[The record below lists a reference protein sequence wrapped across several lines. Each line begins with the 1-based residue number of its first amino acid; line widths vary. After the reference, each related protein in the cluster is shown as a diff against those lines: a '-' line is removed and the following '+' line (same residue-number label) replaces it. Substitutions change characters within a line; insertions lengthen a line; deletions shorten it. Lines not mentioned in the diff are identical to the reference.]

1 MQKISLPNLTMGGAE
16 WLSLVVLSVI
26 WGGSFFLIKIALQ
39 DFSPLFVVVGRI
51 VVAAIALNLFVY
63 GTGHK
68 MPTSPA
74 TWGKFMIMGVLN
86 NIIPFSLIV
95 WGQTHISSSLASILN
110 ATNPLFIVILAHFL
124 TKDEKLTIHR
134 LLGVVIGLV
143 GAVVLIA
150 PDLHN
155 LSWEGWGQLAVLG
168 GAIFYAFGGIYARG
182 LKQLPPMVV
191 AAGTV
196 TCSTLVLLPIGLI
209 LEGSKIATARG
220 TSWLAVVTLGFLCTA
235 IAYLLYFRLIA
246 VAGATNA
253 ALVTFL
259 IPISASIL
267 GIFILHEKLESNAII
282 GMTLIFAGLAVID
295 GRLWR
300 RKKA

>member
-1 MQKISLPNLTMGGAE
+1 MGGNE

-63 GTGHK
+63 GSGNK

-74 TWGKFMIMGVLN
+74 TWGRFMVMGILN

-95 WGQTHISSSLASILN
+95 WGQIHISSSLASILN
-110 ATNPLFIVILAHFL
+110 ATNPLFVVVLAHFL
-124 TKDEKLTIHR
+124 TKDEKLTVHR
-134 LLGVVIGLV
+134 LLGVLIGLA

-150 PDLHN
+150 PDLRS

-168 GAIFYAFGGIYARG
+168 GSVFYALGGIYARG

-196 TCSTLVLLPIGLI
+196 TCSTLVLFPIGLI
-209 LEGSKIATARG
+209 LEGSKIVTARG

-267 GIFILHEKLESNAII
+267 GIVILHEKLESNAMM
-282 GMTLIFAGLAVID
+282 GMILIFAGLAVID

-300 RKKA
+300 RKKFE

>member
-1 MQKISLPNLTMGGAE
+1 MQKISLPNLTMGSAE

-39 DFSPLFVVVGRI
+39 DFSPLFIVVGRI
-51 VVAAIALNLFVY
+51 LVAAIALNAFVY

-74 TWGKFMIMGVLN
+74 TWGKFMIMGILN

-124 TKDEKLTIHR
+124 TKDEKLTSQR
-134 LLGVVIGLV
+134 FWGVVIGLV

-150 PDLHN
+150 PDLRS
-155 LSWEGWGQLAVLG
+155 LSLEGWGQLAVLG
-168 GAIFYAFGGIYARG
+168 GSIFYALGGIYARG
-182 LKQLPPMVV
+182 LKQFPPMVV

-196 TCSTLVLLPIGLI
+196 TCSTLVLLPLGLI
-209 LEGSKIATARG
+209 LEGSKLVSARG
-220 TSWLAVVTLGFLCTA
+220 TSWLAVLALGFLCTA

-267 GIFILHEKLESNAII
+267 GIFILHEKLEGNALL
-282 GMTLIFAGLAVID
+282 GMILIFAGLAVID

-300 RKKA
+300 RARA